1 MNKSEFNGIITL
13 NQNIEIKNYSKEN
26 KSNIKMKN
34 KYEDKNFRQTE
45 KKFKKMKK
53 EDKDIFS
60 KKTVNDF

>member
-1 MNKSEFNGIITL
+1 
-13 NQNIEIKNYSKEN
+13 
-26 KSNIKMKN
+26 MKN